1 MHAYASCYG
10 YVSLW
15 HSTCACM
22 YSTPHVHACM
32 ALARIERIGAVEH
45 VAILA
50 LGTMKYA
57 EADGGLIG

>member
-1 MHAYASCYG
+1 MYG
-10 YVSLW
+10 
-15 HSTCACM
+15 
-22 YSTPHVHACM
+22 TPHVHACM